1 LQFSLFQSEERV
13 QFIMAAVAKSS
24 ASEVIAKLGDKK
36 TALEAV
42 QGFESLL
49 DGADAQ
55 GKIVLYSFIPQMM
68 LAAADKQKPVAQ
80 AANAL
85 ITKIYAEAAPW
96 SGAYLLPLLKDSL
109 SAKGKPEQK
118 ALACDVIAAFAEQH
132 PESVA
137 LEIEWLVHPL
147 SVLMNDLKKDVKEKA
162 KKAMTVV
169 TGCSGNKDLEKFGAC
184 IVKAQEA
191 AKNVPDCVEELA
203 GCIFVQNVE
212 APALAVL
219 TPVLVRGLNERNE
232 QTKRRCCVIVDNM
245 CKLIDDPREG
255 KPLLAEVKDL
265 VAKAVDAISDPD
277 AREMA
282 EKTNQSIVKLAE
294 AESFVEQDFKAF
306 AEKEGLNVD
315 LPDEVLE
322 YASKAAFQL
331 LRSKKASQAGEAF
344 SILGYDAAAAEK
356 MVAAMTNAGAIEE
369 DEFIDDD
376 EASPDLYK
384 GSFSLAYGTITLLRE
399 TKLHLKKHKFYG
411 LLGPT
416 NCGKTT
422 LMRAISQEKVEG
434 FPKRD
439 ELVTIFVEHDVAEVE
454 IEPPSKE
461 WPTGKLNID
470 LTGWE
475 FVIHTCNVHYQK
487 SPPIDKE
494 TVLQTLG
501 EIGFKNKELG
511 VNMAAAA
518 DMCNPITTYSGGWK
532 VKMQLACAQLINA
545 DILMID
551 DPTGHLDVKNIE
563 WVKNWL
569 RNFPGSI
576 IATSANTSFMNE
588 MCTHIVDFHD
598 RKLRQFKATKG
609 EVLTKYVEA
618 YPEKSAYF
626 ELSDKNEKWVFPT
639 PGPLDG
645 VKSRGRTILK
655 MSDVTFKYPSHEK
668 NTVEN
673 VSLTVCQASRVAV
686 VGANGAGKSTAIKLL
701 IGELKPI
708 SGNIWKHQ
716 NMRLAYVAQ
725 HAFHHLEKHM
735 DKTAVDYILWRFAG
749 ADDRESLENQNMET
763 SDDDAKKRLQPW
775 FICPVSLDLKKCD
788 MSDTPEGKKQRAQAV
803 IPEAV
808 INRQKHT
815 KTKKYIYEVKW
826 MHKSIENNSW
836 AERETLLAMG
846 YSKIVM
852 KKDEQEAAAAGLLSK
867 PLTQSGVEKAL
878 KDFGLDSEAA
888 SHSPIHSLSHGQKVK
903 VVICAACWQN
913 PHIII
918 LDEPTNYLDRDG
930 LGALVRGLEAYKG
943 GVVIISHNTEFTDS
957 VCQQKWIMA
966 KDEKT
971 GSGRLREEG
980 VVVDDEEI
988 TGQDGPDEIFDE
1000 SGNKIVVKKKMDAK
1014 DIKKE
1019 MKDIDKKL
1027 KDNKKKSNLSEED
1040 VWELGDRMEE
1050 LKQMLEAQKA

>member
-1 LQFSLFQSEERV
+1 
-13 QFIMAAVAKSS
+13 
-24 ASEVIAKLGDKK
+24 
-36 TALEAV
+36 
-42 QGFESLL
+42 
-49 DGADAQ
+49 
-55 GKIVLYSFIPQMM
+55 
-68 LAAADKQKPVAQ
+68 
-80 AANAL
+80 
-85 ITKIYAEAAPW
+85 
-96 SGAYLLPLLKDSL
+96 
-109 SAKGKPEQK
+109 
-118 ALACDVIAAFAEQH
+118 
-132 PESVA
+132 
-137 LEIEWLVHPL
+137 
-147 SVLMNDLKKDVKEKA
+147 
-162 KKAMTVV
+162 
-169 TGCSGNKDLEKFGAC
+169 
-184 IVKAQEA
+184 
-191 AKNVPDCVEELA
+191 
-203 GCIFVQNVE
+203 
-212 APALAVL
+212 
-219 TPVLVRGLNERNE
+219 
-232 QTKRRCCVIVDNM
+232 
-245 CKLIDDPREG
+245 
-255 KPLLAEVKDL
+255 
-265 VAKAVDAISDPD
+265 
-277 AREMA
+277 
-282 EKTNQSIVKLAE
+282 
-294 AESFVEQDFKAF
+294 
-306 AEKEGLNVD
+306 
-315 LPDEVLE
+315 
-322 YASKAAFQL
+322 
-331 LRSKKASQAGEAF
+331 
-344 SILGYDAAAAEK
+344 
-356 MVAAMTNAGAIEE
+356 
-369 DEFIDDD
+369 
-376 EASPDLYK
+376 
-384 GSFSLAYGTITLLRE
+384 
-399 TKLHLKKHKFYG
+399 
-411 LLGPT
+411 
-416 NCGKTT
+416 
-422 LMRAISQEKVEG
+422 
-434 FPKRD
+434 
-439 ELVTIFVEHDVAEVE
+439 
-454 IEPPSKE
+454 
-461 WPTGKLNID
+461 
-470 LTGWE
+470 
-475 FVIHTCNVHYQK
+475 
-487 SPPIDKE
+487 
-494 TVLQTLG
+494 VLQTLG

-598 RKLRQFKATKG
+598 RKLRQFKAAKG